1 MVFKKAFRAGKKF
14 VKKRYNVGGK
24 RKLKNANTGAIV
36 ADVMKLMS
44 MVNAEKK
51 IYQLSL
57 QTQYVGQVNVNSTGA
72 ICLDVTPMMG
82 EGADQFQRNGIS
94 IKLHSQL
101 WQFQISTEVFAQI
114 ANRVHIEFWY
124 NTGTVLSQATLLTN
138 VYDPSIFSGVIDMTS
153 TRNSDHF
160 GEYRLLRKHTAVLK
174 EQSIAGAISNSTFQI
189 PIKFNRGKGH
199 HIRYTGIGSTNYL
212 TDVQNGQIFM
222 IIRADNGNASGTTA
236 STLPV
241 NPTGA
246 STGAKCVFANKTW
259 YYDN

>member
-1 MVFKKAFRAGKKF
+1 MAFKKAVRGAKKF

-24 RKLKNANTGAIV
+24 KKLKDANTGAIV

-51 IYQLSL
+51 IYQLPL

-72 ICLDVTPMMG
+72 ICLDVTPMMA

-101 WQFQISTEVFAQI
+101 WQFQISTEVFAQV
-114 ANRVHIEFWY
+114 ANKVHIEFWY
-124 NTGTVLSQATLLTN
+124 NKGITTAQATLLTN
-138 VYDPSIFSGVIDMTS
+138 TYDPSIFSGVIDMTS
-153 TRNSDHF
+153 TRNADHF
-160 GEYRLLRKHTAVLK
+160 GDYKLLRKHTAVLK
-174 EQSIAGAISNSTFQI
+174 EQSIAGALSNTTFTI

-199 HIRYTGIGSTNYL
+199 HIRYTGATYTNYL
-212 TDVQNGQIFM
+212 ADVQNGQIFM
-222 IIRADNGNASGTTA
+222 IIRADNGNASGVTA

-246 STGAKCVFANKTW
+246 STGVKCVFANKTW